1 MISYANDRN
10 IKMLTSTPY
19 YAQVN
24 GQVEVA
30 NKIVIALIKKHIDR
44 QSRNWHNILRQV
56 LLAYRNSLKG
66 SIGMTPYKLV
76 YSHDVVLLIEIN
88 LQSVRGARQDE
99 LLVDDY
105 CNSLFDELNE
115 LNEERLYAFEKI
127 I

>member
-1 MISYANDRN
+1 
-10 IKMLTSTPY
+10 
-19 YAQVN
+19 
-24 GQVEVA
+24 
-30 NKIVIALIKKHIDR
+30 
-44 QSRNWHNILRQV
+44 
-56 LLAYRNSLKG
+56 
-66 SIGMTPYKLV
+66 MTPYKLV